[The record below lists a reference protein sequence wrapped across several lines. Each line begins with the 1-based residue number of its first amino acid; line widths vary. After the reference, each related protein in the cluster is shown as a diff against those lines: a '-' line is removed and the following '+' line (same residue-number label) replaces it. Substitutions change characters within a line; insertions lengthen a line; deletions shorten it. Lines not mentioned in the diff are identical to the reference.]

1 MKQQMVGWSPAPLW
15 KAEQEGPIELQD
27 EYLWK
32 EGGKN
37 NMKKNCDRNIDS
49 FFQLHIKTTS

>member
-37 NMKKNCDRNIDS
+37 NMKKKLCARNIDS
-49 FFQLHIKTTS
+49 FSHIKTTS